1 MNLMDLAALAL
12 GSTVVVAIF
21 IAKTNLEKSR
31 VKVKANR
38 KK

>member
-12 GSTVVVAIF
+12 GSTVVVAVF